1 MSCLFPNFV
10 VLQCFRR
17 KARVGLGRMIMWG
30 LNILFMVEKGFS
42 GRSDKRFFHVCTNGT
57 ALDWMFKDD
66 IDFIHGINRIAICRH
81 LIGVDVVSH
90 VLMDNHVHFLLYG
103 MMSGCKEFINK
114 YKHLTGKYIYSR
126 YGIEGHLRGLDSK
139 IIPVEDEEN
148 LLAVLAYIDR
158 NPIVAGFRLLPT
170 EYPWGSARYMF
181 KRDSLSPGPGAKRI
195 GDMSK
200 RAVQSLLGTRME
212 LPDDWMIDKN
222 GMILPCFFMDIAL
235 AESVFKTPGRYLYYL
250 SKKLEGDID
259 ASISKWNST
268 FIPDKDLRIVVEQ
281 LAQSMGGNKDI
292 RTLAVQHRLSIAR
305 KLKYDYASTPKQIA
319 RLLHLDL
326 EILKGYV

>member
-1 MSCLFPNFV
+1 
-10 VLQCFRR
+10 
-17 KARVGLGRMIMWG
+17 MIVWG
-30 LNILFMVEKGFS
+30 QNILFMVEKGFS

-66 IDFIHGINRIAICRH
+66 FDFIHGINRIAICRH
-81 LIGVDVVSH
+81 LTGVDVAAH

-126 YGIEGHLRGLDSK
+126 YGIEGHLRGIDSK
-139 IIPVEDEEN
+139 IIPIEDEEN

-158 NPIVAGFRLLPT
+158 NPIVAGYRLLPT

-181 KRDSLSPGPGAKRI
+181 KRNSMEPDPGGKRI
-195 GDMSK
+195 GSMSK
-200 RAVQSLLGTRME
+200 RAVQPLLGTRIE
-212 LPDDWMIDKN
+212 LPGEWIIDKD
-222 GMILPCFFMDIAL
+222 GMILPCFFIDIAL
-235 AESVFKTPGRYLYYL
+235 AESVFKTPGRYLYFL

-268 FIPDKDLRIVVEQ
+268 FIPDKDLRAVVEQ
-281 LAQSMGGNKDI
+281 LAQSIGGNKDI
-292 RTLAVQHRLSIAR
+292 RTLAISHRLTIAR
-305 KLKYDYASTPKQIA
+305 KLRYDYASTPKQIA
-319 RLLHLDL
+319 RLLRMNL
-326 EILKGYV
+326 EMLKGYV

>member
-1 MSCLFPNFV
+1 M
-10 VLQCFRR
+10 
-17 KARVGLGRMIMWG
+17 
-30 LNILFMVEKGFS
+30 
-42 GRSDKRFFHVCTNGT
+42 
-57 ALDWMFKDD
+57 
-66 IDFIHGINRIAICRH
+66 
-81 LIGVDVVSH
+81 
-90 VLMDNHVHFLLYG
+90 
-103 MMSGCKEFINK
+103 
-114 YKHLTGKYIYSR
+114 
-126 YGIEGHLRGLDSK
+126 
-139 IIPVEDEEN
+139 
-148 LLAVLAYIDR
+148 AVLAYIDR

-181 KRDSLSPGPGAKRI
+181 KRNSLSPDPGAKRI